1 MLEAAELIG
10 KADEDLGKGHLLLKA
25 ADGTVTRAFM
35 GLGRSLAGDGDGSL
49 RAVWPS
55 DDVSE
60 PCVEALG
67 SGIDCRVG
75 AVDGD
80 ASLGQMEEGGLL
92 RVVVGDGLEAAK
104 NEGVCAVL
112 TRFRNMER

>member
-1 MLEAAELIG
+1 MLETAELIG
-10 KADEDLGKGHLLLKA
+10 KADEDLGEGHLLLKA
-25 ADGTVTRAFM
+25 ADSTITRALM
-35 GLGRSLAGDGDGSL
+35 GLGCSLAGDGDGPL

-60 PCVEALG
+60 PRVEALG

-80 ASLGQMEEGGLL
+80 ASLGQVEEGSLL
-92 RVVVGDGLEAAK
+92 RVVVGDGLETAE

-112 TRFRNMER
+112 TRFRNMEK